1 MKKLALVALGLT
13 ALVMTNNQVLAETCE
28 SSNECIIK
36 GLIYSQNQDY
46 ENAIPA
52 FKKGCDL
59 GDRLGCNSL
68 GYIYK
73 NGQGVKADLKK
84 SEEYFIKACDLND
97 GNSCYNVGV
106 MEQDSNDINEF
117 IFFKKA
123 CDLKSGNGC
132 YRLADLYKR
141 GDKVEPDLE
150 KAKELFKISCDLN
163 NDNGCFE
170 LAGIYYKNKDI
181 ENNYHEAQKYF
192 NLGCKLDNAA
202 SCKAA
207 NMLNGKE

>member
-1 MKKLALVALGLT
+1 MKKLALAALGLT
-13 ALVMTNNQVLAETCE
+13 ALVMVNNQALAVTCD

-36 GLIYSQNQDY
+36 GLIYSQNQDFG
-46 ENAIPA
+46 NAIPA

-73 NGQGVKADLKK
+73 NGQGVKADFKRSL
-84 SEEYFIKACDLND
+84 EYFLKACDLND

-106 MEQDSNDINEF
+106 MEQDKEDVNEF
-117 IFFKKA
+117 LFFKKA
-123 CDLKSGNGC
+123 CELKSGNGC
-132 YRLADLYKR
+132 YRLAELYKN
-141 GDKVEPDLE
+141 GHKVDTDLE
-150 KAKELFKISCDLN
+150 KAKELFKLSCDLN
-163 NDNGCFE
+163 NDNGCYE
-170 LAGIYYKNKDI
+170 LAGIYYKNKDV

-207 NMLNGKE
+207 DMLKGKE